1 MCVPGG
7 QQTQKTYRTLPFRTV
22 ELCTTD
28 SFGADGKTSIT
39 SQRNL
44 AHTTQAANVRHHVRL
59 FGKTAKDNGTNYFK
73 YLNFPK
79 VNQVEL
85 KDLKCESSFSEA
97 TSFTFSLF
105 DERKMNL

>member
-28 SFGADGKTSIT
+28 SFGADGKSSIT

-59 FGKTAKDNGTNYFK
+59 FGKTAKDNGTN
-73 YLNFPK
+73 FPK
-79 VNQVEL
+79 VNKVEL
-85 KDLKCESSFSEA
+85 KDFKCESSFSEV
-97 TSFTFSLF
+97 TSFTLSLF